1 MVSLMCLWTQ
11 RLQHPTTDLRPDLS
25 SIQGLYNNKI
35 GKMAKRSSPGVH
47 AGSMADIA
55 FLLLIFFLVT
65 TSIETDAG
73 LDRMLPRMETPP
85 PLIINERNILR
96 VSLNDSDELLV
107 EEKRVDIGA
116 LRSIATAFLDNGGT
130 AAGDKGH
137 CNYCAGLRD
146 QESSDN
152 PLEAVVLVTTAR
164 GTTYG
169 GYITVQNELVAA
181 YNNLRN
187 REAQGR
193 FGQDFTEMQATYLN
207 PETPEYIRTS
217 LKDKIKEIQGLFPLN
232 LSEAEIK

>member
-1 MVSLMCLWTQ
+1 
-11 RLQHPTTDLRPDLS
+11 
-25 SIQGLYNNKI
+25 
-35 GKMAKRSSPGVH
+35 MAKRLSPGVH

-96 VSLNDSDELLV
+96 ISINDSDELLV
-107 EEKRVDIGA
+107 EEERVDMGE
-116 LRSIATAFLDNGGT
+116 LRDIAIAFLDNGG
-130 AAGDKGH
+130 APPGNKGH
-137 CNYCAGLRD
+137 CNYCEGLRK

-152 PLEAVVLVTTAR
+152 PLEAVVLVTTVRA
-164 GTTYG
+164 TSYG

-181 YNNLRN
+181 YNHLRN
-187 REAQGR
+187 REAQRR
-193 FGQDFTEMQATYLN
+193 FGEDFTEMQAVYLN
-207 PETPEYIRTS
+207 PETPEYIRAS
-217 LKDKIKEIQGLFPLN
+217 LREKIREIQGLFPLN